1 MIRIVGVQ
9 PNENIGQEFVLLQN
23 QGNMR
28 INLRGYALI
37 ADSNLSDPPGLQNV
51 FVINEDISI
60 PPGHHAAIRTGSGT
74 SDWCHKHDG
83 YHVYHFFLGRNTPIW
98 EPETTVH
105 LLTPTHKFATKKVEV
120 IPV

>member
-9 PNENIGQEFVLLQN
+9 PTENIAQEFVLLQN

-37 ADSNLSDPPGLQNV
+37 AEQDFSDPPGLQAV
-51 FVINEDISI
+51 FVINEDIDV
-60 PPGHHAAIRTGSGT
+60 PPGHHAAIRTAAGT
-74 SDWCHKHDG
+74 SGWCHKHDG
-83 YHVYHFFLGRNTPIW
+83 YHVYHFFLGRSTSIW
-98 EPETTVH
+98 RAETTVH
-105 LLTPTHKFATKKVEV
+105 LLTPTHRYATKKVEV